1 MFLEV
6 VTLILLTLVLLSKW
20 WTARHTQK
28 LSLELIELQTSHS
41 KLKAD
46 HGALYAQRQT
56 AEAQLKDL
64 ESEKTK
70 TEARLEELKD
80 DLNDQLDRNED
91 IEDK

>member
-46 HGALYAQRQT
+46 HGAIVVTGGESQNACFMFGGLYRGIV
-56 AEAQLKDL
+56 
-64 ESEKTK
+64 SI
-70 TEARLEELKD
+70 D
-80 DLNDQLDRNED
+80 DWR
-91 IEDK
+91 